1 MFGPLARLGT
11 VGRVNDSPTPTR
23 SARRASRPEARPH
36 RAARVLLAVVLV
48 AVVAGVV
55 WKVGSLRDEPAAA
68 STAAPSSAT
77 TTLPSFAAGS
87 TAGALAPD
95 LPTALAP
102 LPRGATVLSSS
113 AERGKDGTHVQ
124 FSLSLRT
131 SSDAKKVVATY
142 TKAWTKAG
150 FSRAS
155 GKPAGADAGATYRKV
170 SATAKAGTKVGATE
184 LADFLQVAVVKEH
197 GTSLVTV
204 SGQVVAPRAT
214 KTATPSGSATPAE
227 DAPTSAGSTTTGR

>member
-1 MFGPLARLGT
+1 M
-11 VGRVNDSPTPTR
+11 NDSRTPT
-23 SARRASRPEARPH
+23 SSDRRGTRREARPH
-36 RAARVLLAVVLV
+36 RAARVLLGVVVV

-95 LPTALAP
+95 LPSDLAP
-102 LPRGATVLSSS
+102 VPSSATVLSSS

-131 SSDAKKVVATY
+131 SSDAKKVVKTY

-150 FSRAS
+150 FSRVS
-155 GKPAGADAGATYRKV
+155 GKPAGSDDGATYRKV
-170 SATAKAGTKVGATE
+170 SETAKAGTKVGSTE

-204 SGQVVAPRAT
+204 SGQVVAPKPK
-214 KTATPSGSATPAE
+214 KTAAPTTPAE
-227 DAPTSAGSTTTGR
+227 TPGTAATTGGSTGTGR